1 MAHSMENT
9 KALLEINETFK
20 CEVTDLAEF
29 GVVQGETK
37 PLASVENEWKW
48 KYQVH
53 AVCMRPE

>member
-37 PLASVENEWKW
+37 PLASEENE
-48 KYQVH
+48 
-53 AVCMRPE
+53 